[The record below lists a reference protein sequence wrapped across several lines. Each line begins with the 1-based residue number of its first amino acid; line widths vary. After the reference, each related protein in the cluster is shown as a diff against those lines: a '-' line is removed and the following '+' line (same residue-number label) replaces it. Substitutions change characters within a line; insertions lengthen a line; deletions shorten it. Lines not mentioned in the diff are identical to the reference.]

1 MARINRGHGEKR
13 EESVAVAI
21 DKDKGSENA
30 IKWAVDHLL
39 TRGQP
44 LTLLHVKHTSSS
56 EGADS
61 QGGGAQAQSL
71 FLSYR
76 SFCSKK
82 NVSSNYI
89 LPNYFLLCIILYF
102 TVT

>member
-82 NVSSNYI
+82 NVSSNI

>member
-1 MARINRGHGEKR
+1 MARISRGQGEKR

-30 IKWAVDHLL
+30 MKWAVDHLL

-44 LTLLHVKHTSSS
+44 LTLLHVKHTASS
-56 EGADS
+56 EGADG
-61 QGGGAQAQSL
+61 QVGGTQAQSL
-71 FLSYR
+71 FLSFR

-82 NVSSNYI
+82 NVSSI
-89 LPNYFLLCIILYF
+89 LLLHYFF
-102 TVT
+102 NV